1 MSSAFPSPG
10 HHPTL
15 PQGDGLRV
23 MVTSEVESVQVPLWI
38 VQRKT
43 FAPKPRAVTPE
54 FGLLGVVIVALP
66 LTSVHVPVPTVGLL
80 PARVAVLVSQK
91 AWSVPA
97 AAVVGV
103 RSRVMVTSL
112 VESEQVPL

>member
-1 MSSAFPSPG
+1 MSLAFPSPG
-10 HHPTL
+10 HQATL

-43 FAPKPRAVTPE
+43 FAPNPRPVTPDV
-54 FGLLGVVIVALP
+54 GLLGVVIVPVP

-91 AWSVPA
+91 AWSAPA
-97 AAVVGV
+97 LA
-103 RSRVMVTSL
+103 
-112 VESEQVPL
+112 